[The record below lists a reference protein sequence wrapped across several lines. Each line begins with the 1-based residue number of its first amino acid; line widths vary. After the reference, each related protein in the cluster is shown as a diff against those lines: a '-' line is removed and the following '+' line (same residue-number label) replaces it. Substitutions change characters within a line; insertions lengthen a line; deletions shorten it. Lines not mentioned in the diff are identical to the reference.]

1 MRNQYVYIIAD
12 EEKSVRRKLD
22 KFESLFDSDEDE
34 EEQQGQEGE
43 GDNEKPEVDDDSV
56 KEEKAKSEKKTR
68 SAVRA
73 VLKEKTAE
81 GTVVD
86 AAEIAAK

>member
-1 MRNQYVYIIAD
+1 MIAD

-34 EEQQGQEGE
+34 EEQGQEGE

-86 AAEIAAK
+86 ATEIAAK